1 MFNMKN
7 LKNFQEQSS
16 VALWLVMVLIIV
28 LKEKVQVQ
36 VDVQPEKFVQ
46 AVKCIPYTGPGG
58 GGGGGNPGGPSY
70 TCICPWGTF
79 VQNEPCAGPPYY
91 CIQG

>member
-1 MFNMKN
+1 MKN

-28 LKEKVQVQ
+28 LKEKVQAQ
-36 VDVQPEKFVQ
+36 VDVQPERFVQ
-46 AVKCIPYTGPGG
+46 EENVFLIQVLVAEVEE
-58 GGGGGNPGGPSY
+58 NPGGPSY

-79 VQNEPCAGPPYY
+79 IQNEPCAGPPYY